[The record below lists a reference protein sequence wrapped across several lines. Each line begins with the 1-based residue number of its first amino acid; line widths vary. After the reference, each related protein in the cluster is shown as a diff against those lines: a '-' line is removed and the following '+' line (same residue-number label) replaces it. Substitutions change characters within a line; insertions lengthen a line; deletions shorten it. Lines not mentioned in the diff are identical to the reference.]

1 MNQKGNQKKRP
12 QAINAVNAEGAAE
25 LAYTPGAKRLTA
37 AIVINIAHFLTR
49 IKNRKR
55 F

>member
-1 MNQKGNQKKRP
+1 MNQAGSWKKRP

-25 LAYTPGAKRLTA
+25 LAYTPRAKRLTA
-37 AIVINIAHFLTR
+37 AILTNIAHFLAR
-49 IKNRKR
+49 IKNCGR